1 MASVSGKD
9 VVLALMNTGER
20 LERGFAHHAQ
30 RLDEMAR
37 VAMEMAAR
45 TTALET
51 RATQFEIRMNE
62 MTVTVNQLASTVNHL
77 TSTVNHLTS
86 TVNHLTGN
94 VNLMGAEVTR
104 FTKEVGELSADTTRF
119 AELAVTTARGA
130 QETRAD
136 LRRLSKLVGTLAGR
150 HGDRLDHIEARVTK
164 LEKKSA

>member
-62 MTVTVNQLASTVNHL
+62 MTVTVNHL

-119 AELAVTTARGA
+119 AELAVATAREA

-136 LRRLSKLVGTLAGR
+136 LRRLSKLVGTLAER
-150 HGDRLDHIEARVTK
+150 HGDRLDDIEARVTK